1 MNAEAIEQLLE
12 KKVFG
17 ITLLDP
23 IMFCLKAFAIFLLIQ
38 IAVWVIRFFM
48 NPERAKRNNRKFD
61 ETSMVFFRKLL
72 VTVVYIL
79 GLACVLYLIP
89 PLRTFATSILASAGI
104 MAMAIGLASQEALSN
119 FVSGIFIILAK
130 PFRIGDMVSLDS
142 GQTGKVTEIAIRH
155 TIITTAENRQ
165 VIVPNSKINSA
176 IITNSTI
183 KDTRT
188 CVFVEVGV
196 AYSENLDH
204 CIDEMRKVIEADPRV
219 LDKRTEKEKADGVEK
234 VIIRVLELGSSS
246 ITLRAYVWASNPADA
261 FVLKCD
267 LLKAVKD
274 HYDEVGIE
282 IPYPYMN
289 VVRKA

>member
-48 NPERAKRNNRKFD
+48 NPERAKRKNRKFD

-246 ITLRAYVWASNPADA
+246 ITLRAYVWAPNPADA

-274 HYDEVGIE
+274 HYDEVEG
-282 IPYPYMN
+282 Y
-289 VVRKA
+289 

>member
-48 NPERAKRNNRKFD
+48 NPERAKRKNRKFD

-142 GQTGKVTEIAIRH
+142 GQAGKVTEIAIRH

-219 LDKRTEKEKADGVEK
+219 LDKRTEKEKDRYE
-234 VIIRVLELGSSS
+234 
-246 ITLRAYVWASNPADA
+246 
-261 FVLKCD
+261 
-267 LLKAVKD
+267 
-274 HYDEVGIE
+274 
-282 IPYPYMN
+282 
-289 VVRKA
+289 

>member
-1 MNAEAIEQLLE
+1 MTFDGIEKLLE
-12 KKVFG
+12 TKVFG

-23 IMFCLKAFAIFLLIQ
+23 ILFCLKAIVIFLLIQ
-38 IAVWVIRFFM
+38 VAVWVIRFLM
-48 NPERAKRNNRKFD
+48 NPDRARRKKHKFD

-72 VTVVYIL
+72 VTVVYVL
-79 GLACVLYLIP
+79 GVACILYLIP

-130 PFRIGDMVSLDS
+130 PFRIGDIVTLDS

-183 KDTRT
+183 NDTRT

-204 CIDEMRKVIEADPRV
+204 CIAEMRKVIEADPRV
-219 LDKRTEKEKADGVEK
+219 LDKRTEQEKTDGVEK
-234 VIIRVLELGSSS
+234 VIIRVLELGGSS
-246 ITLRAYVWASNPADA
+246 ITLRAYVWASNPAEA

-267 LLKAVKD
+267 MLKAVKD
-274 HYDEVGIE
+274 HFDEVGIE
-282 IPYPYMN
+282 IPYQYVN
-289 VVRKA
+289 VVNKV

>member
-48 NPERAKRNNRKFD
+48 NPERAKRKNRKFD

-142 GQTGKVTEIAIRH
+142 GQTGKVTEITIRH

-246 ITLRAYVWASNPADA
+246 ITLRAYVWAPNPADA

>member
-1 MNAEAIEQLLE
+1 MNTEAIEQFLD

-23 IMFCLKAFAIFLLIQ
+23 IMFCLKALAIFLLVQ
-38 IAVWVIRFFM
+38 VAVWVIRFLL
-48 NPERAKRNNRKFD
+48 NPERAKRKSRKLD

-79 GLACVLYLIP
+79 GIACVLYLIP

-188 CVFVEVGV
+188 CVFVEVDV

-204 CIDEMRKVIEADPRV
+204 CIAEMRKVIELDARV
-219 LDKRTEKEKADGVEK
+219 LDKRTDKEKADGVEK
-234 VIIRVLELGSSS
+234 VIIRVLELGEYSV
-246 ITLRAYVWASNPADA
+246 TLRAYVWATNPADA

-274 HYDEVGIE
+274 HFDEVGIE

-289 VVRKA
+289 VVKKS

>member
-48 NPERAKRNNRKFD
+48 NPERAQRKNRKFD

-155 TIITTAENRQ
+155 TIIRF
-165 VIVPNSKINSA
+165 VINVR
-176 IITNSTI
+176 
-183 KDTRT
+183 RT
-188 CVFVEVGV
+188 
-196 AYSENLDH
+196 S
-204 CIDEMRKVIEADPRV
+204 
-219 LDKRTEKEKADGVEK
+219 
-234 VIIRVLELGSSS
+234 
-246 ITLRAYVWASNPADA
+246 
-261 FVLKCD
+261 
-267 LLKAVKD
+267 
-274 HYDEVGIE
+274 
-282 IPYPYMN
+282 
-289 VVRKA
+289 

>member
-1 MNAEAIEQLLE
+1 MTFDGIEKLLE
-12 KKVFG
+12 TKVFG

-23 IMFCLKAFAIFLLIQ
+23 ILFCLKAIVIFLLIQ
-38 IAVWVIRFFM
+38 VAVWVIRFLM
-48 NPERAKRNNRKFD
+48 NPDRARRKKHKFD

-72 VTVVYIL
+72 VTVVYVL
-79 GLACVLYLIP
+79 GVACILYLIP

-130 PFRIGDMVSLDS
+130 PFRIGDIVTLDS

-183 KDTRT
+183 NDTRT

-196 AYSENLDH
+196 AYSENLDY
-204 CIDEMRKVIEADPRV
+204 CIAEMRKVIEADPRV
-219 LDKRTEKEKADGVEK
+219 LDKRTEQEKTDGVEK
-234 VIIRVLELGSSS
+234 VIIRVLELGGSS
-246 ITLRAYVWASNPADA
+246 ITLRAYVWASNPAEA

-267 LLKAVKD
+267 MLKAVKD
-274 HYDEVGIE
+274 HFDEVGIE
-282 IPYPYMN
+282 IPYQYVN
-289 VVRKA
+289 VVNKV

>member
-48 NPERAKRNNRKFD
+48 NPERAKRKNRKFD

-234 VIIRVLELGSSS
+234 VIICVLELGSSS
-246 ITLRAYVWASNPADA
+246 ITLRAYVWAPNPADA

>member
-38 IAVWVIRFFM
+38 VAVWVIRFFM
-48 NPERAKRNNRKFD
+48 NPERAKRKNRKFD

-204 CIDEMRKVIEADPRV
+204 CIDEMRKVIEANPRV

-246 ITLRAYVWASNPADA
+246 ITLRAYVWAPNPADA

>member
-48 NPERAKRNNRKFD
+48 NPERAKRKNRKFD

-204 CIDEMRKVIEADPRV
+204 CIDEMRKVIEANPRV

-246 ITLRAYVWASNPADA
+246 ITLRAYVWAPNPADA

-289 VVRKA
+289 VVRKV

>member
-48 NPERAKRNNRKFD
+48 NPERAKRKNRKFD

-89 PLRTFATSILASAGI
+89 PLRTIATSILASAGI

-246 ITLRAYVWASNPADA
+246 ITLRAYVWAPNPADA

-289 VVRKA
+289 VGRKA

>member
-48 NPERAKRNNRKFD
+48 NPERAKRKNRKFD

-246 ITLRAYVWASNPADA
+246 ITLRAYVWAPNPADA

>member
-48 NPERAKRNNRKFD
+48 NPERAKRKNRKFD

-246 ITLRAYVWASNPADA
+246 ITLRAYVWAPNPADA

-289 VVRKA
+289 VVGKA

>member
-48 NPERAKRNNRKFD
+48 NPERAKRKNRKFD

-130 PFRIGDMVSLDS
+130 PVRIGDMVSLDS
-142 GQTGKVTEIAIRH
+142 GQAGKVTEIAIRH

-246 ITLRAYVWASNPADA
+246 ITLRAYVWAPNPADA

>member
-48 NPERAKRNNRKFD
+48 NPERAKRKNRKFD

-72 VTVVYIL
+72 VTVVYVL

-246 ITLRAYVWASNPADA
+246 VTLRAYVWAPNPADA

>member
-1 MNAEAIEQLLE
+1 MTFEGIEKLLGT
-12 KKVFG
+12 KVFG

-23 IMFCLKAFAIFLLIQ
+23 VMFCLKALAVFVLVQ
-38 IAVWVIRFFM
+38 VAVWVIRNLM
-48 NPERAKRNNRKFD
+48 DPHRARQKNRKFD

-72 VTVVYIL
+72 VTVVYVL
-79 GLACVLYLIP
+79 GVACVLYMIP

-130 PFRIGDMVSLDS
+130 PFRIGDIVALDS

-165 VIVPNSKINSA
+165 IIVPNSKINSA

-183 KDTRT
+183 NDTRT

-204 CIDEMRKVIEADPRV
+204 CIAEMRKVIELDPRV
-219 LDKRTEKEKADGVEK
+219 LDKRTEQEKADGVEK
-234 VIIRVLELGSSS
+234 VIIRVMELGNSS
-246 ITLRAYVWASNPADA
+246 ITLRAYVWASNPAEA

-267 LLKAVKD
+267 MLKAVKD

-289 VVRKA
+289 VVKKS

>member
-1 MNAEAIEQLLE
+1 
-12 KKVFG
+12 
-17 ITLLDP
+17 
-23 IMFCLKAFAIFLLIQ
+23 
-38 IAVWVIRFFM
+38 
-48 NPERAKRNNRKFD
+48 
-61 ETSMVFFRKLL
+61 MVFFRKLL

-246 ITLRAYVWASNPADA
+246 ITLRAYVWAPNPADA

>member
-1 MNAEAIEQLLE
+1 MTFEDIEKLLE
-12 KKVFG
+12 TKVFG
-17 ITLLDP
+17 VTLLDP
-23 IMFCLKAFAIFLLIQ
+23 IMFCIKAIAIFLLIQ
-38 IAVWVIRFFM
+38 VAVWVIRFLM
-48 NPERAKRNNRKFD
+48 DPERARKKSRKLD

-72 VTVVYIL
+72 VTVVYVL
-79 GLACVLYLIP
+79 GIACVLYLIP

-155 TIITTAENRQ
+155 TIITTAENRH

-183 KDTRT
+183 NDTRT

-204 CIDEMRKVIEADPRV
+204 CIAEMRKVIEVDPRV
-219 LDKRTEKEKADGVEK
+219 LDKRTEKEKAEGVEK

-246 ITLRAYVWASNPADA
+246 VTLRAYVWASNPADA

-282 IPYPYMN
+282 IPYQYIN
-289 VVRKA
+289 VVRKG

>member
-1 MNAEAIEQLLE
+1 MNTGAIEQFLD

-23 IMFCLKAFAIFLLIQ
+23 IMFCLKALAIFLLIQ
-38 IAVWVIRFFM
+38 VAVWVIRFLM
-48 NPERAKRNNRKFD
+48 NPERAKRKNRKFD

-72 VTVVYIL
+72 VTMVYIL
-79 GLACVLYLIP
+79 GIACVLYLIP

-130 PFRIGDMVSLDS
+130 PFRIGDIVALDS

-155 TIITTAENRQ
+155 TIITTPENRQ
-165 VIVPNSKINSA
+165 IIVPNSKINSA

-188 CVFVEVGV
+188 CVFIEVGV

-204 CIDEMRKVIEADPRV
+204 CIAEMREVIELDPRV

-234 VIIRVLELGSSS
+234 VIIRVLELGSYSV
-246 ITLRAYVWASNPADA
+246 ILRAYVWATNPADA

-274 HYDEVGIE
+274 HFDEVGIE

-289 VVRKA
+289 VVKKS

>member
-48 NPERAKRNNRKFD
+48 NPERAKRKNRKFD

-204 CIDEMRKVIEADPRV
+204 CIDEMRKVIEANPRV

-246 ITLRAYVWASNPADA
+246 ITLRAYVWAPNPADA

>member
-48 NPERAKRNNRKFD
+48 NPERAKRKNRKFD

-72 VTVVYIL
+72 VTVVYVL

-246 ITLRAYVWASNPADA
+246 ITLRAYVWAPNPADA

>member
-48 NPERAKRNNRKFD
+48 NPERAKRKNRKFD

-219 LDKRTEKEKADGVEK
+219 LDKRTEKEKSDGVEK

-246 ITLRAYVWASNPADA
+246 ITLRAYVWAPNPADA

>member
-1 MNAEAIEQLLE
+1 MPFVQNENRTPAAAEARINTTGCSFFVAFTVRVSISSTAASASAFQLNS
-12 KKVFG
+12 
-17 ITLLDP
+17 
-23 IMFCLKAFAIFLLIQ
+23 
-38 IAVWVIRFFM
+38 AVSAY
-48 NPERAKRNNRKFD
+48 NA
-61 ETSMVFFRKLL
+61 
-72 VTVVYIL
+72 L
-79 GLACVLYLIP
+79 GLDSVVSPRSITCANI
-89 PLRTFATSILASAGI
+89 LRYVRARANSEGTKVEKLHRLVGGKA
-104 MAMAIGLASQEALSN
+104 EALE
-119 FVSGIFIILAK
+119 FVARAND
-130 PFRIGDMVSLDS
+130 PYIGVPLKDLHMRKDTLVA
-142 GQTGKVTEIAIRH
+142 VIVR
-155 TIITTAENRQ
+155 NRQ

-246 ITLRAYVWASNPADA
+246 ITLRAYVWAPNPADA

>member
-38 IAVWVIRFFM
+38 VAVWVIRFFM
-48 NPERAKRNNRKFD
+48 NPERSKRKNRKFD

-72 VTVVYIL
+72 VTIVYIL

-204 CIDEMRKVIEADPRV
+204 CIDEMRKVIEANPRV

-246 ITLRAYVWASNPADA
+246 ITLRAYVWAPNPADA